1 MKDTLL
7 QTPEGVR
14 DIYAAECDEK
24 RNLMDEIHKVL
35 KLYGNQDIETPHFE
49 FFDIFNFDKG
59 SAPSTDM
66 YKFFDRDNN
75 TLVLRPDITPSVARS
90 VAKYYA
96 DDNLPIRLCYQGQTF
111 TNAPKHQGKLNEITQ
126 IGCELFNDDSS
137 AADAEMLACIIDCMK
152 AVGLEDFRI
161 ELGVVDFF
169 KGIIESAGIESEV
182 EYKLRQFI
190 RIKNFFGLSEY
201 VMKLNIPDKT
211 RQAILSLDTLFGG
224 PEMLDK
230 AEKLVDNPRSLEA
243 IDRMR
248 KVYTAISYYGY
259 QDYIGYDLSMINGY
273 DYYTGIVFRGFTY
286 GTGNPV
292 VKGGRYNNLMS
303 QFGKAAPSIGF
314 AIYVDELMN
323 ALRRQKIEM
332 KKSPAGVAVVYN
344 IEDQESAVKL
354 AASLRSEGYNTDLIR
369 RSKKHSLDEYVE
381 YFGAKGYSSLYE
393 VKADGNNIIKL
404 DA

>member
-1 MKDTLL
+1 
-7 QTPEGVR
+7 
-14 DIYAAECDEK
+14 
-24 RNLMDEIHKVL
+24 
-35 KLYGNQDIETPHFE
+35 
-49 FFDIFNFDKG
+49 
-59 SAPSTDM
+59 
-66 YKFFDRDNN
+66 
-75 TLVLRPDITPSVARS
+75 
-90 VAKYYA
+90 
-96 DDNLPIRLCYQGQTF
+96 
-111 TNAPKHQGKLNEITQ
+111 
-126 IGCELFNDDSS
+126 
-137 AADAEMLACIIDCMK
+137 
-152 AVGLEDFRI
+152 
-161 ELGVVDFF
+161 
-169 KGIIESAGIESEV
+169 
-182 EYKLRQFI
+182 
-190 RIKNFFGLSEY
+190 
-201 VMKLNIPDKT
+201 
-211 RQAILSLDTLFGG
+211 
-224 PEMLDK
+224 
-230 AEKLVDNPRSLEA
+230 
-243 IDRMR
+243 
-248 KVYTAISYYGY
+248 
-259 QDYIGYDLSMINGY
+259 MINGY